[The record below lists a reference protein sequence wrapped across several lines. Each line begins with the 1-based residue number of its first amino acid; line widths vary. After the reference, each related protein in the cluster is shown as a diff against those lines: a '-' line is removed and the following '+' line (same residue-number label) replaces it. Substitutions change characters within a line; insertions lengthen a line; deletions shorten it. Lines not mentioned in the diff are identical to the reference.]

1 MSKKREFNDGFI
13 VKFFNYVWWFLLG
26 NFYFW
31 ILNIPFIFVALGL
44 ISYGTVDVYM
54 IIILMLSSIPIG
66 PALTALLSL
75 MGKLTRE
82 GDIDATKDFFKA
94 YKVNFFDSVFFWT
107 VGIII
112 LTLAWV
118 DVLYFNIN
126 SSLSLVGIIPRIII
140 FVCIALGFNIFP
152 IISRFYLKKKEVL
165 ALSSI
170 YLIKKIYVCI
180 ISIAATFIIWNI
192 FTKIKFVVILPLFFV
207 SIICYLIMLMEKS
220 MLLDIEEKYNNKDAE
235 VQQM

>member
-1 MSKKREFNDGFI
+1 MSKKRELSDGVI

-31 ILNIPFIFVALGL
+31 ILNIPFIFVTLGL
-44 ISYGTVDVYM
+44 INYGTVDVYI

-66 PALTALLSL
+66 PALTALLSV

-82 GDIDATKDFFKA
+82 GDIDGTKDFFKA
-94 YKVNFFDSVFFWT
+94 YKINFLDSVFFWIL
-107 VGIII
+107 GISI

-118 DVLYFNIN
+118 DILYFNIN
-126 SSLSLVGIIPRIII
+126 SSLTLVGIIPRIII

-165 ALSSI
+165 ALSSM

-180 ISIAATFIIWNI
+180 ISIVVAYILWVILI
-192 FTKIKFVVILPLFFV
+192 KIKLVVILPLFSV
-207 SIICYLIMLMEKS
+207 SIICYLIMFMEKS
-220 MLLDIEEKYNNKDAE
+220 MLLDIEEKYNNKGIE
-235 VQQM
+235 VQ

>member
-1 MSKKREFNDGFI
+1 MNKKREFNQGVIFTI
-13 VKFFNYVWWFLLG
+13 FNYVWWFLLG

-44 ISYGTVDVYM
+44 INYGTVDGYM

-82 GDIDATKDFFKA
+82 GDIDVTKDFFKA
-94 YKVNFFDSVFFWT
+94 YKVNFVDSVFFWT
-107 VGIII
+107 LGISI
-112 LTLAWV
+112 LTLAWIEL
-118 DVLYFNIN
+118 LYFNSN
-126 SSLSLVGIIPRIII
+126 SSLTLVKIIPMIII
-140 FVCIALGFNIFP
+140 FICIAMWFHIFP
-152 IISRFYLKKKEVL
+152 IISRFYLKKKDVL
-165 ALSSI
+165 ALSLT
-170 YLIKKIYVCI
+170 YMIKKIYVCI
-180 ISIAATFIIWNI
+180 ISSVVAFILWII
-192 FTKIKFVVILPLFFV
+192 FIKIKFVVILALFFV

-235 VQQM
+235 VQ

>member
-1 MSKKREFNDGFI
+1 MSNKREFNDGVI

-44 ISYGTVDVYM
+44 INYGDVDAYM

-82 GDIDATKDFFKA
+82 GDIDATKDFFEA
-94 YKVNFFDSVFFWT
+94 YKVNFLDSVFFWIL
-107 VGIII
+107 GIII
-112 LTLAWV
+112 LTLAWIEL
-118 DVLYFNIN
+118 LYFNNN
-126 SSLSLVGIIPRIII
+126 SSLTLVKIIPTIII
-140 FVCIALGFNIFP
+140 FICIAMWFHIFP
-152 IISRFYLKKKEVL
+152 IISRFYLNKKDVL
-165 ALSSI
+165 ALSSM
-170 YLIKKIYVCI
+170 YMIKKIYVCI
-180 ISIAATFIIWNI
+180 ISIASAFILWLI
-192 FTKIKFVVILPLFFV
+192 FIKIKFVVILPLFFV
-207 SIICYLIMLMEKS
+207 SIICYLIMFMEKS

-235 VQQM
+235 VQ

>member
-1 MSKKREFNDGFI
+1 MSKKRELSDGVI

-31 ILNIPFIFVALGL
+31 ILNIPFILVALGL
-44 ISYGTVDVYM
+44 INCVTVNAYM

-82 GDIDATKDFFKA
+82 GDIDVTKDFFKA
-94 YKVNFFDSVFFWT
+94 YKVNFLDSVFFWT
-107 VGIII
+107 LGIII
-112 LTLAWV
+112 LTLALV
-118 DVLYFNIN
+118 DILYFNIN
-126 SSLSLVGIIPRIII
+126 SSLTLVGIIPRIII

-152 IISRFYLKKKEVL
+152 IISRFYLKRKEVF
-165 ALSSI
+165 ALSSL

-180 ISIAATFIIWNI
+180 ISFVAAYILWVILI
-192 FTKIKFVVILPLFFV
+192 KIKLVVILLLFYV

-220 MLLDIEEKYNNKDAE
+220 MLLDIEEKYNNKGVE
-235 VQQM
+235 VQ

>member
-1 MSKKREFNDGFI
+1 MSKKREFNDGVI

-31 ILNIPFIFVALGL
+31 VLNIPFIFVALGL
-44 ISYGTVDVYM
+44 INHGDVDAYM

-94 YKVNFFDSVFFWT
+94 YKVNFLDSVFFWT
-107 VGIII
+107 LGIII
-112 LTLAWV
+112 LTLAWIEL
-118 DVLYFNIN
+118 LYFNNN
-126 SSLSLVGIIPRIII
+126 SSLTLVEIIPTIII
-140 FVCIALGFNIFP
+140 FICIAMWFHIFP
-152 IISRFYLKKKEVL
+152 IISRFYLKKKDVL
-165 ALSSI
+165 ALSST
-170 YLIKKIYVCI
+170 YMIKKIYVCI
-180 ISIAATFIIWNI
+180 ISIAAAFILWVI
-192 FTKIKFVVILPLFFV
+192 FIKIKFVVILPLFFV

-235 VQQM
+235 VQ

>member
-1 MSKKREFNDGFI
+1 MSKRREFNDGVI

-31 ILNIPFIFVALGL
+31 ILNIPFIFVTLGL
-44 ISYGTVDVYM
+44 INYETVDVYM

-94 YKVNFFDSVFFWT
+94 YKINFLDSVLFWT
-107 VGIII
+107 LGIFI

-118 DVLYFNIN
+118 NIVYFNIN
-126 SSLSLVGIIPRIII
+126 STLTLVGIIPRIII

-152 IISRFYLKKKEVL
+152 IMSRFYLKKKEIL
-165 ALSSI
+165 ALSSM

-180 ISIAATFIIWNI
+180 ISIAVGYILWVILI
-192 FTKIKFVVILPLFFV
+192 KIKLIVILPLFFV
-207 SIICYLIMLMEKS
+207 SIICYLIMFMEKS
-220 MLLDIEEKYNNKDAE
+220 MLLDIEEKYNNKDVE
-235 VQQM
+235 VQ

>member
-1 MSKKREFNDGFI
+1 MSKKREFNDGVI

-44 ISYGTVDVYM
+44 INHGDVDAYM

-94 YKVNFFDSVFFWT
+94 YKVNFLDSVFFWT
-107 VGIII
+107 LGIII
-112 LTLAWV
+112 LTLAWIEL
-118 DVLYFNIN
+118 LYFNNN
-126 SSLSLVGIIPRIII
+126 SSLTLVEIIPTIII
-140 FVCIALGFNIFP
+140 FICIAMWFHIFP
-152 IISRFYLKKKEVL
+152 IISRFYLKKKDVL
-165 ALSSI
+165 ALSSM
-170 YLIKKIYVCI
+170 YMIKKIYVCI
-180 ISIAATFIIWNI
+180 ISIAVAFILWVI
-192 FTKIKFVVILPLFFV
+192 FIKIKFVVILPLFFV
-207 SIICYLIMLMEKS
+207 SIICYLIMFMEKS

-235 VQQM
+235 VQ

>member
-1 MSKKREFNDGFI
+1 MNEKKQFTQGVIFTI
-13 VKFFNYVWWFLLG
+13 FNYVWWFLVG

-44 ISYGTVDVYM
+44 KNYGTANVYT

-82 GDIDATKDFFKA
+82 GDIDITKDFFKA
-94 YKVNFFDSVFFWT
+94 YKVNFLDSVFFWT

-112 LTLAWV
+112 LTLAWI

-126 SSLSLVGIIPRIII
+126 SSLTLVGIIPRIII
-140 FVCIALGFNIFP
+140 FICIALGFNIFP

-165 ALSSI
+165 VLSSM

-180 ISIAATFIIWNI
+180 ISIVAAYILWVIII
-192 FTKIKFVVILPLFFV
+192 KIKLIVILPLFFV

-220 MLLDIEEKYNNKDAE
+220 MLLDIEEKYNNKDVE
-235 VQQM
+235 VQ